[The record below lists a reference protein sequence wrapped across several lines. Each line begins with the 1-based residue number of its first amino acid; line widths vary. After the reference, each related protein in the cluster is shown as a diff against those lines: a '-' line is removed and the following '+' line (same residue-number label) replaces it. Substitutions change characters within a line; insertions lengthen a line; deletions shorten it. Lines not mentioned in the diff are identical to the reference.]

1 MEIKRLR
8 TLATE
13 IFQTLNNINPSFM
26 KDILIPR
33 EILKSDLM
41 TSLFLNITSLESI
54 VTKV

>member
-13 IFQTLNNINPSFM
+13 IFQTLNNLNPSFM

-41 TSLFLNITSLESI
+41 TSLFLNITSLKSM